1 MSKSITTDADVNEL
15 HDVQSYTKHCLNGHF
30 EEQMSSHSPV
40 TCLFTQISIQ
50 TLTVIS
56 RVIAVYSIIVQIND
70 GTLHVHLS
78 TVVHAEPKNAEYTV
92 MPYKDRQTRY
102 LHIIDTLLIH
112 SYMSTLIC
120 IYSIH
125 VSAPMYTDISMRAT

>member
-1 MSKSITTDADVNEL
+1 MST
-15 HDVQSYTKHCLNGHF
+15 
-30 EEQMSSHSPV
+30 HSPITM
-40 TCLFTQISIQ
+40 TCLVTQISIQ

-56 RVIAVYSIIVQIND
+56 RVCIIAVYSTILHIND

-78 TVVHAEPKNAEYTV
+78 TVVHAELKSVEYTV
-92 MPYKDRQTRY
+92 MPYKDRQTIY

-125 VSAPMYTDISMRAT
+125 VFAPMYTDISR